1 MTRTKIR
8 TRALAAPLFA
18 LVLLVTGCTKG
29 GPKGGGGFSMPPMP
43 AETSVVTRE
52 RVFDRFEA
60 VGSIEAGEQITVV
73 SEIDA
78 VVVSLP
84 FHEGQPVAKGTLLAR
99 LDDAQLKAEVD
110 RAAATRDQAK
120 STYDR
125 VKEVVEQKAGSAQ
138 DLDDAAAALKVAEA
152 NLALARTR
160 LSKTHIVAPFS
171 GVVGSKRVS
180 PGAYLRVGTAIT
192 DLAQIAEL
200 KVTFSAPERYLAT
213 LKRGSEVTVSTTAF
227 PNVLLTG
234 RIDVVDPVLDP
245 GTRSAQVI
253 ARVRNPRGEFRPGM
267 SANVSAVLSERM
279 NALTVPNE
287 AVFAEGNQTLVYVVG
302 ADSTVART
310 PVTLGTRLADVV
322 EVVNGLEP
330 GQRIVVAG
338 HQKLFDK
345 ARVIPVESQGGG
357 GAAGGPGGAPGGAP
371 ATAAP
376 AKPEPAPKAEA
387 SGKPAASGTARK

>member
-1 MTRTKIR
+1 MSHTSHR
-8 TRALAAPLFA
+8 TRALSALA
-18 LVLLVTGCTKG
+18 LVLVLSGCTKG
-29 GPKGGGGFSMPPMP
+29 GPKGGGFTMPPMP
-43 AETSVVTRE
+43 AETSVVSRE

-60 VGSIEAGEQITVV
+60 VGSVEAGEAITVV

-78 VVVSLP
+78 AVMSLP
-84 FHEGQPVAKGTLLAR
+84 FREGQPVAKGTVLAR
-99 LDDAQLKAEVD
+99 LDDSQLKAEVD

-138 DLDDAAAALKVAEA
+138 DMDDAAAALKVADA

-160 LSKTHIVAPFS
+160 LSKTRIVAPFS
-171 GVVGSKRVS
+171 GVVGSKKVS

-200 KVTFSAPERYLAT
+200 KVLFSAPERYLST
-213 LKRGSEVTVSTTAF
+213 LKRGSEVTVSTPAF
-227 PNVLLTG
+227 PNTLLSG

-267 SANVSAVLSERM
+267 SANISAVLSERM

-287 AVFAEGNQTLVYVVG
+287 AVFAEGNQTYVYVVG
-302 ADSTVART
+302 PDSTVART
-310 PVTLGTRLADVV
+310 AIQLGTRLSDVV
-322 EVVNGLEP
+322 EVVSGLNP
-330 GQRIVVAG
+330 GQRVVVAG

-345 ARVIPVESQGGG
+345 ARVIPIDSH
-357 GAAGGPGGAPGGAP
+357 ADAGSPGAPGGGAG
-371 ATAAP
+371 AAAAP
-376 AKPEPAPKAEA
+376 AKPEPGPKGDA
-387 SGKPAASGTARK
+387 SSKPAAPGTTRK

>member
-1 MTRTKIR
+1 MMIRTTLG
-8 TRALAAPLFA
+8 TRALAAPA
-18 LVLLVTGCTKG
+18 LVLILVAAGCTKG
-29 GPKGGGGFSMPPMP
+29 GPKGGGFSMPPMP
-43 AETSVVTRE
+43 AETSVVSRE

-60 VGSIEAGEQITVV
+60 VGSVEAGEAITVV

-78 VVVSLP
+78 AVTSLP
-84 FHEGQPVAKGTLLAR
+84 FREGQPVGRGTLLAR

-110 RAAATRDQAK
+110 RAAATRDQTK

-160 LSKTHIVAPFS
+160 LSKTRIVAPFS

-180 PGAYLRVGTAIT
+180 AGAYLRAGTPIT

-200 KVTFSAPERYLAT
+200 KVIFSAPERYLSK
-213 LKRGSEVTVSTTAF
+213 LQRGSAVTVTTPAY
-227 PNVLLTG
+227 PNTELAG

-253 ARVRNPRGEFRPGM
+253 ARVRNPGGKFRPGM

-279 NALTVPNE
+279 NALTIPNE
-287 AVFAEGNQTLVYVVG
+287 AVFAEGNQTYVYVVG
-302 ADSTVART
+302 SDSTVART
-310 PVTLGTRLADVV
+310 AVQLGTRLADVV
-322 EVVNGLEP
+322 EVVQGLEP
-330 GQRIVVAG
+330 GMRIVRAG

-345 ARVIPVESQGGG
+345 ARVIPVDSHADAAAGGAAAGG
-357 GAAGGPGGAPGGAP
+357 GASGGAPS
-371 ATAAP
+371 AAGSP
-376 AKPEPAPKAEA
+376 AKPEAA
-387 SGKPAASGTARK
+387 GKPAASGKAGH

>member
-1 MTRTKIR
+1 MTRTMLE
-8 TRALAAPLFA
+8 TRALAAPA
-18 LVLLVTGCTKG
+18 LVLILLVAGCTKG
-29 GPKGGGGFSMPPMP
+29 GPKGGGFSMPPMP
-43 AETSVVTRE
+43 AETSVVSRE

-60 VGSIEAGEQITVV
+60 VGGVEAGEAITVV

-78 VVVSLP
+78 AVTSLP
-84 FHEGQPVAKGTLLAR
+84 FREGQPVGRGTLLAR

-110 RAAATRDQAK
+110 RAEATRDQTK

-160 LSKTHIVAPFS
+160 LSKTRIVAPFS

-180 PGAYLRVGTAIT
+180 PGAYLRAGTPIT

-200 KVTFSAPERYLAT
+200 KVIFSAPERYLSK
-213 LKRGSEVTVSTTAF
+213 LQRGSEVTVTTPAF
-227 PNVLLTG
+227 PNTELVG

-253 ARVRNPRGEFRPGM
+253 ARVHNPGGKFRPGM

-279 NALTVPNE
+279 NALTIPNE
-287 AVFAEGNQTLVYVVG
+287 AVFAEGNQTYVYVVG
-302 ADSTVART
+302 SDSTVART
-310 PVTLGTRLADVV
+310 AVQLGTRLSDVV
-322 EVVNGLEP
+322 EVVQGLEP
-330 GQRIVVAG
+330 GMRIVRAG

-345 ARVIPVESQGGG
+345 AHVIPVDSHADAAGGAAAGG
-357 GAAGGPGGAPGGAP
+357 GAAGGAPGA
-371 ATAAP
+371 AAAP
-376 AKPEPAPKAEA
+376 AKPDPKSDAA
-387 SGKPAASGTARK
+387 GKPAASGKAGR

>member
-1 MTRTKIR
+1 MSHTPHR
-8 TRALAAPLFA
+8 TRALSALA
-18 LVLLVTGCTKG
+18 LVLVLSGCTKG
-29 GPKGGGGFSMPPMP
+29 GPKGGGFTMPPMP
-43 AETSVVTRE
+43 AETSVVSRE

-60 VGSIEAGEQITVV
+60 VGSIEAGEAITVV

-78 VVVSLP
+78 AVMSLP
-84 FHEGQPVAKGTLLAR
+84 FREGQPVAKGTVLAR
-99 LDDAQLKAEVD
+99 LDDSQLKAEVD
-110 RAAATRDQAK
+110 RAEATRDQAK

-138 DLDDAAAALKVAEA
+138 DMDDAAAALKVADA

-160 LSKTHIVAPFS
+160 LSKTRIVAPFS
-171 GVVGSKRVS
+171 GVVGSKKVS
-180 PGAYLRVGTAIT
+180 PGAYLRAGTAIT

-200 KVTFSAPERYLAT
+200 KVIFSAPERYLAT

-227 PNVLLTG
+227 PNTLLTG

-279 NALTVPNE
+279 NALTIPNE
-287 AVFAEGNQTLVYVVG
+287 AVFAEGNQTFVYVVG
-302 ADSTVART
+302 PDSTVART
-310 PVTLGTRLADVV
+310 AVQLGTRLSDVV

-330 GQRIVVAG
+330 GARIVVAG

-345 ARVIPVESQGGG
+345 ARVIPIDSHAEAAGAQGG
-357 GAAGGPGGAPGGAP
+357 AAPGGAG
-371 ATAAP
+371 AAAP
-376 AKPEPAPKAEA
+376 AKPEASPKADA
-387 SGKPAASGTARK
+387 SGKTAASGTARK